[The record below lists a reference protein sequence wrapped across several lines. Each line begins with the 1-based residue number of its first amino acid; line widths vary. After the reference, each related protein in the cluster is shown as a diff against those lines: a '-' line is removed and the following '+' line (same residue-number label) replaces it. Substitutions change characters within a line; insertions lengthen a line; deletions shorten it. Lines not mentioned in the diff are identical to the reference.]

1 MSRTMSH
8 TTILTLRLDSLLL
21 KLIAAISGTLL
32 ACATPIPRAANV
44 VIDADVRECSPDI
57 LREVGPLDV
66 AIVIDTSQSTGRPT
80 GFDIDGD
87 GEVLSFQRN
96 RVNDRSD
103 SRLAAQVAAIKRL
116 LLDAGGRDIRF
127 SIITFAGPSI
137 QHTGGRT
144 HTTGSIRDST
154 IRLNLTN
161 DMARLDSV
169 LNDLL
174 DRGSEGRTIFSA
186 GMQRATRSLITSPT
200 GQDSRRRKLVLLM
213 SDSARPNSLDLDGNL
228 EKVDPRMKNAAV
240 SARGHRVVFHTFGL
254 SPNSRAWR
262 AQALGQI
269 AGATGGTYH
278 PVEDPRHFYCH
289 LARAIA
295 PPARHTG
302 RLRTLAA
309 DENGPSGPSSDAVVS
324 EQLAERR

>member
-1 MSRTMSH
+1 MSH
-8 TTILTLRLDSLLL
+8 TKSRTTTVNLRLDSLFL
-21 KLIAAISGTLL
+21 KVIAGISGTLL
-32 ACATPIPRAANV
+32 ACAAPVPPAANV
-44 VIDADVRECSPDI
+44 VIDADVRDCSPNI
-57 LREVGPLDV
+57 LRDAGPLDV

-96 RVNDRSD
+96 RLIDRGD
-103 SRLAAQVAAIKRL
+103 SRLAAQVAAIRRL
-116 LLDAGGRDIRF
+116 FLNAGGRDIRF

-137 QHTGGRT
+137 QHTVGRT
-144 HTTGSIRDST
+144 HTTGSIRDSRV
-154 IRLNLTN
+154 RLNLTN
-161 DMARLDSV
+161 DFARLDSV

-186 GMQRATRSLITSPT
+186 GMQRATRSLITSRT
-200 GQDSRRRKLVLLM
+200 GQDSRRRKVVLFM
-213 SDSARPNSLDLDGNL
+213 SDSARPNSLDPDGSL
-228 EKVDPRMKNAAV
+228 ERVDPRMKNAAV

-254 SPNSRAWR
+254 SPNSRTWR
-262 AQALGQI
+262 AKALGQI

-289 LARAIA
+289 LAKSIA
-295 PPARHTG
+295 PPSRHTG
-302 RLRTLAA
+302 RLRMLAA
-309 DENGPSGPSSDAVVS
+309 DEIEPSRASSDAVAP